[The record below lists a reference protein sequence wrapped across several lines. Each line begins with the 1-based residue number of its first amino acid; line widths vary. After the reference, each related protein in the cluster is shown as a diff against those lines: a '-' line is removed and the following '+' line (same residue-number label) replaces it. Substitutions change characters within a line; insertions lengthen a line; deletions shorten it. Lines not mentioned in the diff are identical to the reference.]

1 MEAIDKT
8 YWENRYAG
16 HQTGWD
22 LGQCAPPLQAYIDQL
37 DNKELSVLIPGC
49 GRAYE
54 ASYLLAKGFTNIT
67 LVDIAENLVAQLQQ
81 QFEHTPIQVLK
92 ADFFSL
98 EGRFDLILEQTF
110 FCAIRPEQRKTY
122 VNKVAELLKPQ
133 GKLVGLL
140 FDRQFEADGPP
151 FGGSVAEYEELFR
164 EKFSLRKLEKAYN
177 SIKPRQN
184 AEVFINFI
192 KK

>member
-1 MEAIDKT
+1 MKAIDKS
-8 YWENRYAG
+8 YWENRYAE
-16 HQTGWD
+16 HQTSWD

-37 DNKELSVLIPGC
+37 ENKDISVLIPGC

-54 ASYLLAKGFTNIT
+54 ASYLLARGFAHVT
-67 LVDIAENLVAQLQQ
+67 LIDIAENLVAQLQQ
-81 QFEHTPIQVLK
+81 QFEQTPIRILK
-92 ADFFSL
+92 ADFFDLQGS
-98 EGRFDLILEQTF
+98 FDLILEQTF

-151 FGGSVAEYEELFR
+151 FGGSVAEYEALFR

>member
-1 MEAIDKT
+1 MKVTDKI
-8 YWENRYAG
+8 YWENRYAE

-22 LGQCAPPLQAYIDQL
+22 LGQCSPPLQAYIDQL
-37 DNKELSVLIPGC
+37 ENKELSILIPGC

-54 ASYLLAKGFTNIT
+54 AGYLLANGFTQVT
-67 LVDIAENLVAQLQQ
+67 LIDIAENLVAQLQQ
-81 QFEHTPIQVLK
+81 QFKHTPFKILK

-98 EGRFDLILEQTF
+98 EGQFDLILEQTF

-122 VNKVAELLKPQ
+122 VNKVAELLKPH

-140 FDRQFEADGPP
+140 FDKQFETDGPP

-164 EKFSLRKLEKAYN
+164 KQFRLRKLEKAYN